1 MSDSEHSIPGIIDF
15 VPGNGDLTKAI
26 VTTKFATG
34 EMYLYGAHVTHF
46 QPVDQPPVLFLSGS
60 SRFQAGK
67 AIRGGV
73 PICFPWFGPL
83 EGRDTAPAHGFA
95 RTSLWELKST
105 NANPDGSSTLVLELT
120 GSEKSNDF
128 WPHAFRARYTVTFG
142 QTLHLEFA
150 VFHLHGEP
158 FMFEEALH
166 SYFHVGDVR
175 QVTVT
180 GLGGTPY
187 LDKTR
192 GARETPGAADP
203 LHITGETDRVYLET
217 TSECVIDDPQLGRK
231 ISIKKTGSDSTVVW
245 NPWIEKS
252 KSMADFGDDEWP
264 GMLCIETCN
273 VERSAVAIGPGQ
285 SHVMTAEIRS
295 IPRG

>member
-1 MSDSEHSIPGIIDF
+1 MNESQHSIPGIVEF
-15 VPGNGDLTKAI
+15 VPGNGGLTKA
-26 VTTKFATG
+26 VVRTQFASG
-34 EMYLYGAHVTHF
+34 EMYLHGAHVTAY
-46 QPVDQPPVLFLSGS
+46 QSKDQPPVLFVSQS
-60 SRFQAGK
+60 SKFQADK

-95 RTSLWELKST
+95 RTSQWDLKST
-105 NANPDGSSTLVLELT
+105 RANPNGSATIVMELT
-120 GSEKSNDF
+120 GDEKRDQY
-128 WPHAFRARYTVTFG
+128 WPHAFRARFTVTFG
-142 QTLHLEFA
+142 QTLLMEYA

-158 FMFEEALH
+158 FIFEEALH
-166 SYFHVGDVR
+166 SYFHVSDVR
-175 QVTVT
+175 KVSVT

-187 LDKTR
+187 LDKTQNQ
-192 GARETPGAADP
+192 REIPGAPDP

-217 TSECVIDDPQLGRK
+217 TSECVIDDPKLERK

-252 KSMADFGDDEWP
+252 KAFSDFGDDEWVN
-264 GMLCIETCN
+264 MLCIETCN
-273 VERSAVAIGPGQ
+273 VGRSAVTVGPGQ
-285 SHVMTAEIRS
+285 QHVMTAEIRS